1 MGQEVED
8 STLRKEGFSRRKCRM
23 LAGSQVGKRGRTM
36 STLLNFSHSLTP
48 LVIAC
53 LISLLSTAPA
63 AVVIVV
69 IAVVLLFSLN

>member
-1 MGQEVED
+1 
-8 STLRKEGFSRRKCRM
+8 M
-23 LAGSQVGKRGRTM
+23 LAGSQVGKRGRTR

-69 IAVVLLFSLN
+69 IVVVLLFSLN